1 MVDKRFE
8 GVLAPAITPFKADL
22 SPDRDAF
29 LRVCHWLLKEGANGL
44 AVFGTTS
51 EANSLSLG
59 ERMTL
64 LDNLIAGGIDPSLL
78 LPGTGM
84 PSVED
89 TITLTNQAVSYGC
102 GGTLMLPPF
111 YYKPVS
117 DEGLFA
123 FYSHVIERV
132 GSADLRIWLYH
143 IPQNTGVGISY
154 DLIERL
160 IMRYPSTVVGIKDS
174 SGVWDNVEGMLKRFP
189 DFSIFPSSEAWLLK
203 SLRLGAA
210 GCISATANVNVR
222 AIRRLYDGWKAA
234 DAEERQVKVADI
246 RTTIARYP
254 LIPAVKLIAAQQ
266 LDDPGLAVLRPPLTA
281 LSQSEA
287 DGLLAALRQ
296 VDFFTS
302 QSG

>member
-1 MVDKRFE
+1 MIKKRFE
-8 GVLAPAITPFKADL
+8 GVLVPAITPFKADL
-22 SPDRDAF
+22 SPDPDAF
-29 LRVCHWLLKEGANGL
+29 LRVCKWLLAEGANGL

-59 ERMTL
+59 ERMSL
-64 LDNLIAGGIDPSLL
+64 LDELVAAGVDPSLL
-78 LPGTGM
+78 LPGTSL

-89 TITLTNQAVSYGC
+89 TIVLTSHAVSHGC

-117 DEGLFA
+117 DEGLFS
-123 FYSHVIERV
+123 FYSQVIERI

-143 IPQNTGVGISY
+143 IPQNTGVGISH

-160 IMRYPSTVVGIKDS
+160 IARYPKTVVGIKDS

-203 SLRLGAA
+203 SLGLGAA
-210 GCISATANVNVR
+210 GCITATANVNVR

-234 DAEERQVKVADI
+234 DAEDRQAEVADI

-254 LIPAVKLIAAQQ
+254 LIPAVKLAMAER
-266 LDDPGLAVLRPPLTA
+266 LGEPGLALLRPPLTA
-281 LSQSEA
+281 LPQAEA
-287 DGLLAALRQ
+287 NSLLTALRQ
-296 VDFFTS
+296 AGLFTS
-302 QSG
+302 RP